1 MNQLHWRLFVV
12 LGNLWRLHPSRQKW
26 NPIAHGVSSF
36 ENHGNGVD
44 LVVDVG
50 DELQGLDTTVIDL
63 TGEDIEIIREGAGD
77 ISLLQ

>member
-1 MNQLHWRLFVV
+1 MGYQV
-12 LGNLWRLHPSRQKW
+12 
-26 NPIAHGVSSF
+26 F

-44 LVVDVG
+44 LVVDIG

-63 TGEDIEIIREGAGD
+63 TGTDIEIVREGAGD